1 MKDTEEFSKEGLPL
15 PKIFTAEG
23 SSCLAE
29 QCNVFNSRELNL
41 GDFETLKGDSSQAIA
56 HGKRKLKKKKNRLT
70 RLHGY
75 RKYSWKKTFL
85 LFYQIGI
92 FYMKVLDEFTFN
104 SDPRGFSFLNQGAE
118 IHFH

>member
-56 HGKRKLKKKKNRLT
+56 HGKRKLKKKKTGRNSKMAAR
-70 RLHGY
+70 G
-75 RKYSWKKTFL
+75 RKQKATL
-85 LFYQIGI
+85 L
-92 FYMKVLDEFTFN
+92 
-104 SDPRGFSFLNQGAE
+104 
-118 IHFH
+118 

>member
-56 HGKRKLKKKKNRLT
+56 HGKRKLKKKKQGGIPRWRLEVGSRKRSSYSEILE
-70 RLHGY
+70 RLWRH
-75 RKYSWKKTFL
+75 TL
-85 LFYQIGI
+85 Q
-92 FYMKVLDEFTFN
+92 
-104 SDPRGFSFLNQGAE
+104 A
-118 IHFH
+118 

>member
-56 HGKRKLKKKKNRLT
+56 QGKRKLKKKKKQT
-70 RLHGY
+70 Y
-75 RKYSWKKTFL
+75 KITWI
-85 LFYQIGI
+85 Q
-92 FYMKVLDEFTFN
+92 KV
-104 SDPRGFSFLNQGAE
+104 
-118 IHFH
+118 

>member
-56 HGKRKLKKKKNRLT
+56 QGKRKLKKKKTDLQDYMDT
-70 RLHGY
+70 ESIAG
-75 RKYSWKKTFL
+75 RK
-85 LFYQIGI
+85 LFYSSTKLEYFI
-92 FYMKVLDEFTFN
+92 
-104 SDPRGFSFLNQGAE
+104 
-118 IHFH
+118 